1 MPVYTFSLSDG
12 RSAIRAEA
20 IELADAAM
28 ARKAAAAYARDLAPA
43 ARRAWREVVV
53 TDAAGQEVLTVLL
66 PASPRPVA
74 GNRRALPPKSH
85 RRLLEQRR
93 RRA

>member
-1 MPVYTFSLSDG
+1 MPLYTFSLSDG

-20 IELADAAM
+20 MELADAGM
-28 ARKAAAAYARDLAPA
+28 ARREAAAYARDLAPA
-43 ARRAWREVVV
+43 VRRAWREVVV
-53 TDAAGQEVLTVLL
+53 TDTEGEEVLTVLL
-66 PASPRPVA
+66 PAGVGPGA
-74 GNRRALPPKSH
+74 GQRRLPPKSH